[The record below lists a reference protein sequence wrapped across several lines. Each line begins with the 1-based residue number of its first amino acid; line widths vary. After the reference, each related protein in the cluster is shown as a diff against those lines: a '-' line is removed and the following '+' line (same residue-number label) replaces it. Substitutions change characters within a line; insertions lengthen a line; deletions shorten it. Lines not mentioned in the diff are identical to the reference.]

1 MSMRSLWTAATGM
14 SAQQTN
20 MDVITNNL
28 ANANTTGF
36 KRSRGNF
43 EDVMY
48 QIVVAPGADTSSS
61 SKVPTGIQIG
71 MGAKTVS
78 VEKLF
83 QQGNFSETD
92 NNLDMAI
99 QGNGFF
105 KVLRGSQEVYTR
117 AGSFKTD
124 QNGNIVDASG
134 YTVQPQITIPQTA
147 VTTHID
153 SSGLFTATDATGKT
167 VLSTQMHLYNFQ
179 NPAGLQAIGQNYFI
193 STDSSGEVID
203 TPPGGTE
210 GMGTILQGYL
220 EASNTNVVNEMV
232 NMIMSQRAYEANSK
246 VIKSADEML
255 QIANNVV
262 KS

>member
-1 MSMRSLWTAATGM
+1 M

-20 MDVITNNL
+20 MDVIANNL
-28 ANANTTGF
+28 ANASTTGF
-36 KRSRGNF
+36 KASRGNF

-48 QIVVAPGADTSSS
+48 QTIVAPGADTSSS

-83 QQGNFSETD
+83 QQGNFTQTD
-92 NNLDMAI
+92 NKLDLAI

-105 KVLRGSQEVYTR
+105 KTLNGSQDVYTR
-117 AGSFKTD
+117 AGSMKTD
-124 QNGNIVDASG
+124 QNGNLVDAMG
-134 YTVQPQITIPQTA
+134 YLLQPQITIPQSA
-147 VTTHID
+147 VTITIS
-153 SSGLFTATDATGKT
+153 SSGQFTATDATGKT

-193 STDSSGEVID
+193 PTDSSGTEID
-203 TPPGGTE
+203 TPPGGPE

-255 QIANNVV
+255 QTANNVR
-262 KS
+262 S

>member
-1 MSMRSLWTAATGM
+1 
-14 SAQQTN
+14 
-20 MDVITNNL
+20 MDVIANNL

-36 KRSRGNF
+36 KSSRANF
-43 EDVMY
+43 EDLMY
-48 QIVVAPGADTSSS
+48 QTTVAPGADSSLS

-71 MGAKTVS
+71 MGTRTSS

-92 NNLDMAI
+92 NTLDLAI

-105 KVLRGSQEVYTR
+105 KVLQGNQDVYTR

-124 QNGNIVDASG
+124 SNGNVVDASG
-134 YTVQPQITIPQTA
+134 YIVQPQITIPQTA
-147 VTTHID
+147 VTITIN

-193 STDSSGEVID
+193 PTDSSGSVLD
-203 TPPGGTE
+203 TPPGGVE

-220 EASNTNVVNEMV
+220 EASNVNVVNEMV
-232 NMIMSQRAYEANSK
+232 NMILSQRSYEANSK
-246 VIKSADEML
+246 IIKATDDML
-255 QIANNVV
+255 QMANNVV
-262 KS
+262 K

>member
-20 MDVITNNL
+20 MDVIANNL
-28 ANANTTGF
+28 ANASTTGF
-36 KRSRGNF
+36 KASRGNF

-48 QIVVAPGADTSSS
+48 QTIVAPGADSSS
-61 SKVPTGIQIG
+61 STKIPTGIQIG
-71 MGAKTVS
+71 MGTKTTS

-83 QQGNFSETD
+83 QQGNFTETD
-92 NNLDMAI
+92 NNLDLAI

-105 KVLRGSQEVYTR
+105 MTLNGSQDVYSR

-124 QNGNIVDASG
+124 QNGNVVDASG
-134 YTVQPQITIPQTA
+134 YLLQPQITIPQTA
-147 VTTHID
+147 VTI
-153 SSGLFTATDATGKT
+153 SISPAGLFTATDATGKT
-167 VLSTQMHLYNFQ
+167 VLSTQMHVYRFQ
-179 NPAGLQAIGQNYFI
+179 NPAGLQSTGQNYFI
-193 STDSSGEVID
+193 PTDSSGTQID
-203 TPPGGTE
+203 TSPGGPE
-210 GMGTILQGYL
+210 GTGTILQGYL

-255 QIANNVV
+255 QIANNV